1 MFGSGQFA
9 VEYLVFISPFISN
22 VSCKILYFFNF
33 RYASGSSV
41 KRRQGSG
48 ENHGTQT
55 GADLF
60 AGAELVDLSKPAAE
74 NAAEEDK
81 DRLVHFKVDEEPEQK
96 ALMEKSTEEV

>member
-1 MFGSGQFA
+1 MSAF
-9 VEYLVFISPFISN
+9 VSN
-22 VSCKILYFFNF
+22 ASYKIFCTSLIL